1 MILAYGE
8 LAVSYVVTLRA
19 FNLHDMSFI
28 GNSPFWLKYIPVPIV
43 IWYLGA
49 VVQARPDSL
58 PGNRRCPN
66 RLRKTLLSA
75 FDVAATLIR
84 R

>member
-28 GNSPFWLKYIPVPIV
+28 GNSPFWLKYIPVFIAM
-43 IWYLGA
+43 WNLDA
-49 VVQARPDSL
+49 VVQAGSDSPGESSPPL
-58 PGNRRCPN
+58 P
-66 RLRKTLLSA
+66 TS
-75 FDVAATLIR
+75 
-84 R
+84 